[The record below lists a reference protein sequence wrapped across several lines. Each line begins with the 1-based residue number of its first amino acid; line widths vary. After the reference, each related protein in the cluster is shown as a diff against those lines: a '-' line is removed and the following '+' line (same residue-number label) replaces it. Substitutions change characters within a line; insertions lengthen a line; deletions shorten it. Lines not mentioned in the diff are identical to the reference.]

1 MGMLLI
7 FIFIFGIEVP
17 ISFAC
22 TFFRQLDHHFGGG
35 FHIFLNIIIKLS
47 MMVSM
52 GTEKINILKK

>member
-7 FIFIFGIEVP
+7 LIFIFCIAVP

-35 FHIFLNIIIKLS
+35 FNIFLNIIIKLS
-47 MMVSM
+47 MMLSM
-52 GTEKINILKK
+52 GTKKIHILKK